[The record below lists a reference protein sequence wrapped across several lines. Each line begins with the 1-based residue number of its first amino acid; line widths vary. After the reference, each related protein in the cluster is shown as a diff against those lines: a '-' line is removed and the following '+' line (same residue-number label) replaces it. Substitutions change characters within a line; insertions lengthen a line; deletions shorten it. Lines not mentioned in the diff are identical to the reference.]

1 MALTM
6 PSDLLDPHMRQ
17 ALDLAA
23 QARAISPPNPAVG
36 CVIVAADGT
45 VLGQGHTQAVGQAHA
60 EVMAL
65 RDAAARGHSVRG
77 ATAYVTLE
85 PCAHQGR
92 TGPCCDAL
100 IAAGVGRVVASL
112 QDPNPRVAGQGFER
126 LRAAGVDVQVGPGA
140 DEARELNLGFF
151 SRMVRGTPW
160 LRLKAASSLDG
171 ITALPNGQSQ
181 WITSPEARADG
192 HAWRARACAVLTGIG
207 TVLQDDPRLDV
218 RLAQAAPRQPAL
230 AVVDSKLETPLGAKL
245 WDATS
250 RRVLIYTAVQDA
262 SRQQPLIDRGADVI
276 ALPDAR
282 GKVDLAAMLRD
293 LARREVNEVHVEAGY
308 KLNGS
313 LARERL
319 VDEWLLYQAPLLLG
333 QGQGV
338 AAIGPLDALE
348 EGVRLEWRDLRR
360 IGTDLRM
367 VARTAGRAN
376 F

>member
-1 MALTM
+1 M
-6 PSDLLDPHMRQ
+6 
-17 ALDLAA
+17 
-23 QARAISPPNPAVG
+23 
-36 CVIVAADGT
+36 
-45 VLGQGHTQAVGQAHA
+45 
-60 EVMAL
+60 
-65 RDAAARGHSVRG
+65 
-77 ATAYVTLE
+77 
-85 PCAHQGR
+85 
-92 TGPCCDAL
+92 
-100 IAAGVGRVVASL
+100 
-112 QDPNPRVAGQGFER
+112 
-126 LRAAGVDVQVGPGA
+126 
-140 DEARELNLGFF
+140 
-151 SRMVRGTPW
+151 
-160 LRLKAASSLDG
+160 
-171 ITALPNGQSQ
+171 PNGQSQ